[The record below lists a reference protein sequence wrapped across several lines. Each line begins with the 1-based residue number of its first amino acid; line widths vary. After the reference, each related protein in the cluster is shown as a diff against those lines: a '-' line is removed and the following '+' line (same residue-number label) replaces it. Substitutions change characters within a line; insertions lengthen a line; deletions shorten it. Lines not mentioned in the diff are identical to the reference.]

1 MKKLGFALLIFAI
14 VMSGCHQQGTAW
26 STGLYEPYRIA
37 DANIPFADNLHT
49 SQFDRVVELER
60 DDYGRGYYL
69 YKTNS
74 RMLGSGIEIHIIS
87 QPTKDDRVYYY
98 PDVCYLIYSEGDAA
112 ISDAEVAEFKNQNDW
127 NLPLVE
133 EKMYGVSYSEAIKDL
148 AYEEELCAAV
158 LQYFELDEE
167 LYGAICNGL
176 EIVKGYK
183 QLIAV
188 MVVPRDQG
196 ANTFEDAVY
205 YLMVYTNT
213 AKQPIIECQQID
225 PKQNLQEQIISVRE
239 EWLTAG

>member
-1 MKKLGFALLIFAI
+1 MKQLGFILLILS
-14 VMSGCHQQGTAW
+14 VMISGCHQQGTAW

-74 RMLGSGIEIHIIS
+74 RMLGSSIEIHIIS
-87 QPTKDDRVYYY
+87 QPTKDNQVFYY
-98 PDVCYLIYSEGDAA
+98 PDVCYLIHSEGDAA
-112 ISDAEVAEFKNQNDW
+112 ISDAEVTELKSQNDW

-133 EKMYGVSYSEAIKDL
+133 EKMHSVSYSEAIKDL
-148 AYEEELCAAV
+148 AYEEEMCADV
-158 LQYFELDEE
+158 LQYLELDEE

-183 QLIAV
+183 QLVAV

-196 ANTFEDAVY
+196 TNTFEDVVY

-213 AKQPIIECQQID
+213 AKQPIIMCQQID
-225 PKQNLQEQIISVRE
+225 PKQHLQEQVINFRK
-239 EWLTAG
+239 AGFAAG